1 MHDTCKSPEGFSN
14 PVFSGVMT
22 LVMGIVTLV
31 RMTKNMPRKL
41 TDATLLAGSLCSAEI
56 IKGQPQLNGHVISTK
71 DYISM
76 MKRMEELEDKVITLS
91 HKPSS
96 LPPEKEEM
104 LNSAINRVETLEQ
117 ELSATKKVFIRFFS
131 LLRLVHIIC
140 LLPSLHNP

>member
-1 MHDTCKSPEGFSN
+1 VHDACKSSEGFGN

-41 TDATLLAGSLCSAEI
+41 TDATLLAGSLYSADM
-56 IKGQPQLNGHVISTK
+56 IKEETHGHVISTK

-91 HKPSS
+91 QKPSS
-96 LPPEKEEM
+96 MPPEKENM
-104 LNSAINRVETLEQ
+104 LNAAINRVGTLEE
-117 ELSATKKVFIRFFS
+117 ELLATKKVLSAFLQIRRNLS
-131 LLRLVHIIC
+131 YSIA
-140 LLPSLHNP
+140 

>member
-1 MHDTCKSPEGFSN
+1 
-14 PVFSGVMT
+14 
-22 LVMGIVTLV
+22 MGIVTLV

-76 MKRMEELEDKVITLS
+76 MKRMEDLEDKVITLS

-104 LNSAINRVETLEQ
+104 LNNAMNRVDTLEQ
-117 ELSATKKVFIRFFS
+117 ELSATKKVLSSFF
-131 LLRLVHIIC
+131 HIIC
-140 LLPSLHNP
+140 LLMFLHDP